1 MLLTY
6 KSLENIIRYIDEI
19 KKKGISGTK
28 KSTTKDSK
36 LWTNSSFP
44 NKIKIVNKWKNI
56 TLHNENYK
64 NLFHLINLI
73 QL

>member
-1 MLLTY
+1 M
-6 KSLENIIRYIDEI
+6 KSKI
-19 KKKGISGTK
+19 KEFQVQK

-44 NKIKIVNKWKNI
+44 NKIKIVNKWKNV